1 MEKRVLPFRKIV
13 FVCTNRRE
21 NGERVSCGK
30 CGEALRDR
38 LKAMVKERRLN
49 SRIRVS
55 QSGCQDRCE
64 EGPNIMVFPDNVWY
78 AHVQDEDLEVIL
90 EEIVATLE

>member
-1 MEKRVLPFRKIV
+1 MEKKALPFQKIV
-13 FVCTNRRE
+13 FVCTNQRE
-21 NGERVSCGK
+21 NGERTCCGK
-30 CGEALRDR
+30 CGESLRDR

-64 EGPNIMVFPDNVWY
+64 EGPNVMVFPDNVWY
-78 AHVQDEDLEVIL
+78 AHVQDGDLEAIL
-90 EEIVATLE
+90 EEIIATLE